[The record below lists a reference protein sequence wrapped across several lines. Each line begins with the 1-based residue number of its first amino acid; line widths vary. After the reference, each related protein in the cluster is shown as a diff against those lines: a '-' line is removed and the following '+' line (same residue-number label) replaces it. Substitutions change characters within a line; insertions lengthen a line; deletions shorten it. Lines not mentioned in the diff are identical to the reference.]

1 MSTFVN
7 LPSVCGATS
16 ASVDVYDVDLNPH
29 GVICCDNC
37 KSIGLFIQGGKVMTL
52 FNFDLMVTIEAED
65 FESALSWLKAMPL
78 ERHDF
83 EVIDYNE
90 LEIA

>member
-1 MSTFVN
+1 MPV
-7 LPSVCGATS
+7 
-16 ASVDVYDVDLNPH
+16 
-29 GVICCDNC
+29 
-37 KSIGLFIQGGKVMTL
+37 
-52 FNFDLMVTIEAED
+52 FNFDLMVTIEADD

-83 EVIDYNE
+83 EVVDYSE

>member
-1 MSTFVN
+1 
-7 LPSVCGATS
+7 
-16 ASVDVYDVDLNPH
+16 
-29 GVICCDNC
+29 
-37 KSIGLFIQGGKVMTL
+37 MTL

-65 FESALSWLKAMPL
+65 FESAISWLKAMPL

-83 EVIDYNE
+83 QVIDYNE

>member
-1 MSTFVN
+1 VG
-7 LPSVCGATS
+7 LP
-16 ASVDVYDVDLNPH
+16 
-29 GVICCDNC
+29 
-37 KSIGLFIQGGKVMTL
+37 IQGGKVMTL

>member
-1 MSTFVN
+1 MPV
-7 LPSVCGATS
+7 
-16 ASVDVYDVDLNPH
+16 
-29 GVICCDNC
+29 
-37 KSIGLFIQGGKVMTL
+37 
-52 FNFDLMVTIEAED
+52 FNFDLMVTIEADD

-83 EVIDYNE
+83 EIVDYSE

>member
-1 MSTFVN
+1 
-7 LPSVCGATS
+7 
-16 ASVDVYDVDLNPH
+16 
-29 GVICCDNC
+29 
-37 KSIGLFIQGGKVMTL
+37 MTL

-65 FESALSWLKAMPL
+65 FESALSWLTAMPL

-83 EVIDYNE
+83 QVIDYNE

>member
-1 MSTFVN
+1 MPV
-7 LPSVCGATS
+7 
-16 ASVDVYDVDLNPH
+16 
-29 GVICCDNC
+29 
-37 KSIGLFIQGGKVMTL
+37 

-65 FESALSWLKAMPL
+65 FDSALSWLKAMPL

-83 EVIDYNE
+83 EVVDYSE